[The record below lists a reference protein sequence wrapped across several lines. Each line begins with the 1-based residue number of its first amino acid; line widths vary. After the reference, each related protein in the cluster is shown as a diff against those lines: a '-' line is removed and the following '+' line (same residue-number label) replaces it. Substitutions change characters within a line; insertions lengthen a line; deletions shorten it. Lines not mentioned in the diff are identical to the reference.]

1 MHKLNQFGFTQ
12 VPNEVLDDERLKW
25 ADKGLFAYFW
35 RQSDEWQFYES
46 EIIKHAADGRDAF
59 RTAKNHLIKFGY
71 LVIEQTRDKNG
82 RMSLG
87 KWYLNPYPGRKII
100 KSLEKA
106 QDKGISTVDGF
117 SVDGKPTTNNT
128 NSNNTNNNNTNSKKR
143 LLSELASSSDVPL
156 KIQRK
161 NVNMIQTL
169 SHIVVQ

>member
-1 MHKLNQFGFTQ
+1 MKQALHKLNQLGFTQ

-25 ADKGLFAYFW
+25 ADKGLFAYLW

-87 KWYLNPYPGRKII
+87 KWYLNPYPG
-100 KSLEKA
+100 
-106 QDKGISTVDGF
+106 
-117 SVDGKPTTNNT
+117 P
-128 NSNNTNNNNTNSKKR
+128 
-143 LLSELASSSDVPL
+143 
-156 KIQRK
+156 K
-161 NVNMIQTL
+161 NY
-169 SHIVVQ
+169 